1 MPEIKNQFT
10 AGKMNKDLDERLIPK
25 GEYRHAMNVQV
36 STSEGSEVGTVQNIL
51 GNVSIALQGGVT
63 ISNNARVVGSISDE
77 KNDTLYYLVRDEGS
91 GISYIISHTAS
102 GNGVLVF
109 VDKFNVLGLILT
121 TKITGINVID
131 DMLFWTDGI
140 TEPKKINIPRSI
152 EGTFNNGSFHT
163 RLINKEQGIVFA
175 SGIDI
180 LQEHVTVARKAPTQ
194 APQLDMVGERAGNS
208 YADFTFNFTALSSG
222 DEVILNI
229 TAGVNYIE
237 GDTLLIKFN
246 DGHPDI
252 SPIIIEDV
260 RVIIDAI
267 SGNNYTCT
275 ILSIA
280 SSIQSGVND
289 YSCDLDKS
297 YEKLY
302 KLKFPRF
309 AIRYKYQD
317 GEYSAFGPFSE
328 VAFMPGSWNQDPEKV
343 SYLPNTGY
351 NLGMENKLRE
361 LTLTNII
368 PFNLPKDVKQVDIL
382 YKESNSPS
390 VYVVDEIRNSD
401 IYWTSNSYLI
411 QQENIKSVL
420 PSNQLLR
427 LWDNVPRKALAQDI
441 SGNRIIYGNYTQNHN
456 IDTVS
461 GNTINSFRPEFTV
474 GLKER
479 ADSTMKSVKSIR
491 EYQLGVVYVDK
502 YNRQTPVFTDTTG
515 ALSVPKKDA
524 SKSNQIEIKP
534 KHAPPSWATHH
545 KFYIKET
552 STEYY
557 NLSLD
562 RYFDAEDGNIWL
574 SFPSNDRNKMD
585 LETVLYLKKRFNSND
600 PELSVEKYK
609 VIDIKNEAPE
619 YIRTRRAA
627 IGRAYNNHSTL
638 SVSSTQVW
646 STNYHPTTNAAPLNI
661 ESGGLPVP
669 GQKEVIVQKDSL
681 NNTLLADFHKRQNSP
696 GPDGEGGGPMA
707 NNVLFMRVGFTSD
720 TEIDQPYRTEWY
732 EIDNVTLAE
741 DDDRYL
747 IKLKSAIKDEA
758 NWVLQSGASGTLAS
772 GLISTLPTTGVAG
785 SLYLEI
791 GQDIVQ
797 NKAVFQGRFFAKI
810 LRDEYID
817 RSIVNAQNAFD
828 DAQVVATADCG
839 WLKDFSRLDPFSLGT
854 FPNGWSHTSG
864 DYEDAIDNFNSSGPN
879 YTNGSYSSNVPDGVA
894 VSNKSYWGHSVWQRI
909 SRLLDEKGSRWVI
922 DQAFAAGEEPL
933 WKYRGGVPGDET
945 NFFAGTAGLLP
956 GALSLSGGS
965 IIYGGYHSE
974 SANPTTLNHN
984 ETSTGSIVTAN
995 NPDHSV
1001 PNRKGL
1007 GHGTTTANYEYF
1019 TVGGGVQSYT
1029 IDISYLSPG
1038 RRDLGGASDVYGES
1052 SSITTG
1058 YLSTNSAQF
1067 TDDRDDWPNFYTIS
1081 NGASGFNAGIGSS
1094 NEAQEAQK
1102 FANNLVPGAIIRF
1115 QNDPLQIKY
1124 KITGVKKFYK
1134 SNYAESFRD
1143 AEYPLLDTSI
1153 TVTPGA
1159 YGWTGPANTTLGDLI
1174 QNQQPGTGSGSSGFG
1189 NNTSFSGGVGG
1200 IISAGNFLTV
1210 GGDLWASY
1218 LNTAHFNRRVTFR
1231 LTLECIASPGAH
1243 IGTDAAGNNNSYD
1256 VSKKYNSSG
1265 NPTNDIDLSKDNNC
1279 PIEILSVDYFGDDEV
1294 DFPENP
1300 AICETEP
1307 KDSVDL
1313 DIFHEASDTL
1323 PLDFNG
1329 PELVPIGSIATA
1341 TAAGIGTG
1349 QATVVDWTGD
1359 DVIELSQ
1366 VVVDDNLNAN
1376 QFFTFTRPDGSYVT
1390 LKFISLVAPILPGP
1404 SDTSF
1409 FIKVDTDVANNR
1421 VGLGWN
1427 NCYSFGNGIESNR
1440 IRDTFNST
1448 VIDKGPKVSTTLNTV
1463 YEEENRK
1470 NGLIYSGIYNSTSG
1484 VNNLNQFIQAEKI
1497 TKDLSPTYG
1506 SIQKLH
1512 AGWGQGGDLLALCE
1526 DRVLK
1531 ILANKDALFNADGDT
1546 NITSTNNVLGTATP
1560 YSGEYGISK
1569 NPESFD
1575 SKSFRA
1581 YFTDRVRGA
1590 VMRLSMDGLTP
1601 ISSFGMKDYFKD
1613 NLKNYS
1619 KLVGSYDDK
1628 KNEYNIT
1635 LTQNEIYPTASSPE
1649 TTVTFREDRKGWVS
1663 FKSFTPENAI
1673 SCANEYYTFKKG
1685 NIWKH
1690 HVETNP
1696 ESRNTFYGGTSYEQT
1711 KLSEL
1716 HVVLNDSPGSIKTFN
1731 TLNYE
1736 GSQSNVTINT
1746 SDGEYY
1752 NLQNQSG
1759 WGVSKLFT
1767 NKQTGFIDEFVEK
1780 EGKWFNYIKGEE
1792 RNINIAGA
1800 NLGSFEIQGLG
1811 TVSSI
1816 SGNIVTMTHKLNTS
1830 LQVGDSI
1837 YYGGPISSGG
1847 FDVTS
1852 SSSLVQSGK
1861 VINIID
1867 DVTFELDFLGGLTA
1881 LRYCLF
1887 VKNQMINT
1895 SSLVGYYMEA
1905 QFINTSTAKA
1915 ELFSIGSEISE
1926 SSK

>member
-36 STSEGSEVGTVQNIL
+36 STSEGSDVGTVQNIL
-51 GNVSIALQGGVT
+51 GNVSISLQGGVT
-63 ISNNARVVGSISDE
+63 LNDAKVLGSVSDE
-77 KNDTLYYLVRDEGS
+77 KNDILYYLVRDQS
-91 GISYIISHTAS
+91 SQTSYIFSVAS
-102 GNGVLVF
+102 GTNATLVF
-109 VDKFNVLGLILT
+109 VDKFNVLGLTLT
-121 TKITGINVID
+121 TRITGINVID
-131 DMLFWTDGI
+131 DMLFWTDGV

-152 EGTFNNGSFHT
+152 EGTFNNGNFHT
-163 RLINKEQGIVFA
+163 RLINRDQGIVF
-175 SGIDI
+175 STGIDI
-180 LQEHVTVARKAPTQ
+180 TEEHVTVARKAPTQ
-194 APQLDMVGERAGNS
+194 APQLNMVGERAGNS
-208 YADFTFNFTALSSG
+208 YADFRFNFTALSSG
-222 DEVILNI
+222 DEVVLTI

-260 RVIIDAI
+260 RVVIDSI
-267 SGNNYTCT
+267 SGNSYTCT

-280 SSIQSGVND
+280 SSIPSGIND

-382 YKESNSPS
+382 YKESNSPN
-390 VYVVDEIRNSD
+390 VYVVDEIKDSD
-401 IYWTSNSYLI
+401 IYWTSDSYLI

-427 LWDNVPRKALAQDI
+427 LWDNVPRKALAQEI
-441 SGNRIIYGNYTQNHN
+441 SGSRVIYGNYTQNYN

-461 GNTINSFRPEFTV
+461 GNTINSFRPNFTV
-474 GLKER
+474 NLKER

-491 EYQLGVVYVDK
+491 EYQLGVVYADK

-515 ALSVPKKDA
+515 ALSVPKKEA

-534 KHAPPSWATHH
+534 KHSPPSWATHH

-574 SFPSNDRNKMD
+574 SFPSNDRDKMD

-619 YIRTRRAA
+619 YLQTRRAA

-646 STNYHPTTNAAPLNI
+646 SGGGTTLRN
-661 ESGGLPVP
+661 GGMPVP
-669 GQKEVIVQKDSL
+669 GQKEIKVQVDSL
-681 NNTLLADFHKRQNSP
+681 INTLLADFHKRQNSP
-696 GPDGEGGGPMA
+696 DPNGEGGGPMA
-707 NNVLFMRVGFTSD
+707 NNVLFMRIGFTSD
-720 TEIDQPYRTEWY
+720 GEVDQPYRTEWY
-732 EIDNVTLAE
+732 EIDNVVKT
-741 DDDRYL
+741 DNHYV
-747 IKLKSAIKDEA
+747 IKLKTDIKDEA
-758 NWVLQSGASGTLAS
+758 GWIQQPGSLGSQASH
-772 GLISTLPTTGVAG
+772 LISTLPTTGVQG
-785 SLYLEI
+785 SLYFEI

-817 RSIVNAQNAFD
+817 RAIVNAQNAFD

-839 WLKDFSRLDPFSLGT
+839 WLKDFDKLDPFSLGN
-854 FPNGWSHTSG
+854 FANGWNHSES
-864 DYEDAIDNFNSSGPN
+864 DYEDAIDSFNSIGPN
-879 YTNGSYSSNVPDGVA
+879 YTNGSYTSNTPDGVS
-894 VSNKSYWGHSVWQRI
+894 VPNKSYWGHSVWQRI
-909 SRLLDEKGSRWVI
+909 SRLLDVKGSRWII

-933 WKYRGGVPGDET
+933 WKYRGGVASDET
-945 NFFAGTAGLLP
+945 NFFAGTPGSFP
-956 GALSLSGGS
+956 GALSLIGGS
-965 IIYGGYHSE
+965 VIYGGYHSE

-984 ETSTGSIVTAN
+984 ETSTGSIVDNGNTVE
-995 NPDHSV
+995 SV

-1019 TVGGGVQSYT
+1019 TVGSGVQSYT

-1038 RRDLGGASDVYGES
+1038 RRDLGNASDVYGDS
-1052 SSITTG
+1052 QVNAS
-1058 YLSTNSAQF
+1058 YLNTNSAQF
-1067 TDDRDDWPNFYTIS
+1067 TDDRSDWPNFYTIS
-1081 NGASGFNAGIGSS
+1081 NGASGFNNGIGNS

-1102 FANNLVPGAIIRF
+1102 FADNLVPGAVLRF

-1134 SNYAESFRD
+1134 SNYAETLRD
-1143 AEYPLLDTSI
+1143 AEYPLLNTNT
-1153 TVTPGA
+1153 TVVPNMF
-1159 YGWTGPANTTLGDLI
+1159 GWTGTANTTLGALI
-1174 QNQQPGTGSGSSGFG
+1174 QDQQPLGGGSGGFG
-1189 NNTSFSGGVGG
+1189 GFGFGGG
-1200 IISAGNFLTV
+1200 IGGLITLGSPLTQS
-1210 GGDLWASY
+1210 GSIWASY

-1243 IGTDAAGNNNSYD
+1243 IGTDAAGNNNNYD
-1256 VSKKYNSSG
+1256 VSQKYDSNG
-1265 NPTNDIDLSKDNNC
+1265 NPTNPIDLSKDNNC
-1279 PIEILSVDYFGDDEV
+1279 PIEILSVDYFGDDDV

-1300 AICETEP
+1300 AIFETEP

-1341 TAAGIGTG
+1341 TPAGISTG
-1349 QATVVDWTGD
+1349 QAAVVSWFAD
-1359 DVIELSQ
+1359 DIIELSQ
-1366 VVVDDNLNAN
+1366 VVIDDNLNAN

-1390 LKFISLVAPILPGP
+1390 LKFMSLAPPINTLGP

-1409 FIKVDTDVANNR
+1409 FIKIDTDIANNR

-1448 VIDKGPKVSTTLNTV
+1448 VIDKGPKVSTTLDTV

-1470 NGLIYSGIYNSTSG
+1470 YGLIYSGIYNSISG

-1506 SIQKLH
+1506 SVQKLY
-1512 AGWGQGGDLLALCE
+1512 AGWGQGGDLLAFCE

-1531 ILANKDALFNADGDT
+1531 ILANKDALFNADGNT

-1560 YSGEYGISK
+1560 YSGDYGISK
-1569 NPESFD
+1569 NPESFA

-1581 YFTDRVRGA
+1581 YFTDKVRGT

-1613 NLKNYS
+1613 NLKNFES
-1619 KLVGSYDDK
+1619 LIGSYDDK
-1628 KNEYNIT
+1628 KDEYNIT
-1635 LTQNEIYPTASSPE
+1635 LSNDNVSINTQTDAQG
-1649 TTVTFREDRKGWVS
+1649 TTVTFKENVKGWVS

-1673 SCANEYYTFKKG
+1673 SCANEYYTFRKG

-1696 ESRNTFYGGTSYEQT
+1696 ESRNTFYGGTPYEQT
-1711 KLSEL
+1711 ANSDL
-1716 HVVLNDSPGSIKTFN
+1716 HVVLNDSPSSIKTFN

-1746 SDGEYY
+1746 IDGEYY
-1752 NLQNQSG
+1752 NLQNKFG
-1759 WGVSKLFT
+1759 WGVNKLST
-1767 NKQTGFIDEFVEK
+1767 DKQTGFVDEFIEK

-1792 RNINIAGA
+1792 RSINVADK

-1811 TVSSI
+1811 TVGSI
-1816 SGNIVTMTHKLNTS
+1816 SGNVVTMTHKLNIS
-1830 LQVGDSI
+1830 LQVGDAI
-1837 YYGGPISSGG
+1837 YYAGPVPNGG

-1852 SSSLVQSGK
+1852 SNLLQPSGK

-1867 DVTFELDFLGGLTA
+1867 DVTFELDNLVGLTA
-1881 LRYCLF
+1881 TRYCLF

-1895 SSLVGYYMEA
+1895 SSLLGYYMEA
-1905 QFINTSTAKA
+1905 QFTNTSTTKA
-1915 ELFSIGSEISE
+1915 ELYSIGSEVSE